1 MKKQVNHKS
10 TKEITGG
17 IFSDT
22 KFLVQTENIVPPL
35 KIPDR
40 LKNLKIPLPIKTANM
55 LINMTKTKKK
65 KTKERLIVHYI
76 TKLNKS
82 IKAIPEELVNVIF
95 QFQINQNN

>member
-22 KFLVQTENIVPPL
+22 KFLVETENIIPPP

-40 LKNLKIPLPIKTANM
+40 LKNLKIPLPIKNS
-55 LINMTKTKKK
+55 K
-65 KTKERLIVHYI
+65 Y
-76 TKLNKS
+76 
-82 IKAIPEELVNVIF
+82 VN
-95 QFQINQNN
+95 QYEKRKREKD